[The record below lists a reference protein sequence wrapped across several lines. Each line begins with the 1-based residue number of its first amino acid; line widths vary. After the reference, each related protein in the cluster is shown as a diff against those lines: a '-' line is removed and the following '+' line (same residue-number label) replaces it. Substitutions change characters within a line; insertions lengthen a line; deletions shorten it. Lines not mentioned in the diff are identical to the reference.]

1 MGMLYSGNGFV
12 FNGKTVL
19 CRPAI
24 DDGRG
29 PPIRASQVVHDET
42 VPTPITCN
50 IIRVRGLPDDKKK
63 RDVFKLFFN
72 FSTTRIRDGGGD
84 DVFIEFTSKSEA
96 EKAYRAKKSAAL
108 NDVRVRLEGATNADF
123 EAAQAAAQAQANK
136 KELPPNWPAWAASI
150 APAAKAAGK

>member
-1 MGMLYSGNGFV
+1 MGNTAAFS
-12 FNGKTVL
+12 FNGKPVM

-29 PPIRASQVVHDET
+29 PRQTDKMLFDESA
-42 VPTPITCN
+42 PTPITCN

-96 EKAYRAKKSAAL
+96 EKAYRAKKSATL
-108 NDVRVRLEGATNADF
+108 NDVRVRLE
-123 EAAQAAAQAQANK
+123 
-136 KELPPNWPAWAASI
+136 
-150 APAAKAAGK
+150 

>member
-1 MGMLYSGNGFV
+1 MLYNAAACDFK
-12 FNGKTVL
+12 GKAVM

-29 PPIRASQVVHDET
+29 QRQTDKMLFDESA
-42 VPTPITCN
+42 PTPITCN

-96 EKAYRAKKSAAL
+96 EKAYRAKKAATL
-108 NDVRVRLEGATNADF
+108 NEVKVRLEGATNADF
-123 EAAQAAAQAQANK
+123 EGAAAAAVAQANK

-150 APAAKAAGK
+150 APPSNSGGK